1 MISLGLLL
9 PTSRQGYFYTSTSE
23 GTDIGLRST
32 TCVVYHGHVWCA
44 RGGGTFV
51 YLLRPR
57 RDSYGQAFSLYTFDN
72 VNYVSWCT
80 VRGASVFM
88 LEYRSVDSAC

>member
-9 PTSRQGYFYTSTSE
+9 PTSRQGYCYTSTSE
-23 GTDIGLRST
+23 GTDIGLRLNNMRGLSRT
-32 TCVVYHGHVWCA
+32 RVVREGRRYFCVPVASSERQLWPS
-44 RGGGTFV
+44 FF
-51 YLLRPR
+51 
-57 RDSYGQAFSLYTFDN
+57 AFTFDN

-88 LEYRSVDSAC
+88 LEYRSVDSSC

>member
-1 MISLGLLL
+1 M
-9 PTSRQGYFYTSTSE
+9 
-23 GTDIGLRST
+23 
-32 TCVVYHGHVWCA
+32 
-44 RGGGTFV
+44 

-80 VRGASVFM
+80 VRGASVFT
-88 LEYRSVDSAC
+88 LEYRSVDSACQRRAISVFALMYSNMMTEAPCTIHHDT

>member
-1 MISLGLLL
+1 M
-9 PTSRQGYFYTSTSE
+9 
-23 GTDIGLRST
+23 
-32 TCVVYHGHVWCA
+32 
-44 RGGGTFV
+44 

-80 VRGASVFM
+80 ARGASVFM

>member
-1 MISLGLLL
+1 M
-9 PTSRQGYFYTSTSE
+9 
-23 GTDIGLRST
+23 
-32 TCVVYHGHVWCA
+32 
-44 RGGGTFV
+44 

-57 RDSYGQAFSLYTFDN
+57 RDSYGQAFSLYMFDN

-88 LEYRSVDSAC
+88 LEYRSDDTQTVRARGELYQCLHSCTLT